1 MVWRTIRGNDKL
13 LRFPSFKDD
22 VIQKENQFDLFVFV
36 FMCLYVHHLVG
47 GAFNSSRRWW
57 NNKQWNNNNN
67 NNVDDDYSI
76 DIIIVRECHRSSY
89 ASSCPV
95 SSGLRVQKQRNR
107 RLPWRRHSKCH
118 PFLVIIQSTRHQI
131 VSLSLSHSVSI
142 FRRRKRVK
150 IYRSLNVD
158 ERLTRNIRTIGNVV
172 MQTAPLK
179 SWLKTL

>member
-1 MVWRTIRGNDKL
+1 
-13 LRFPSFKDD
+13 
-22 VIQKENQFDLFVFV
+22 
-36 FMCLYVHHLVG
+36 
-47 GAFNSSRRWW
+47 
-57 NNKQWNNNNN
+57 
-67 NNVDDDYSI
+67 
-76 DIIIVRECHRSSY
+76 
-89 ASSCPV
+89 V

-107 RLPWRRHSKCH
+107 RLPRRRHSKCH